1 MYFKDKR
8 KKERWSLVQGEEVS
22 GGVKEEKEGR
32 RQQLHRQKRKN
43 IVERHEN
50 QKEKKK
56 NVTSYDDSGFHL
68 APDILLGS
76 PFTRTG
82 YRLFLGD

>member
-8 KKERWSLVQGEEVS
+8 KKERWSLVQGEEMS

-32 RQQLHRQKRKN
+32 KQQLHRQKRKN

-50 QKEKKK
+50 QKEKK
-56 NVTSYDDSGFHL
+56 T
-68 APDILLGS
+68 
-76 PFTRTG
+76 
-82 YRLFLGD
+82 